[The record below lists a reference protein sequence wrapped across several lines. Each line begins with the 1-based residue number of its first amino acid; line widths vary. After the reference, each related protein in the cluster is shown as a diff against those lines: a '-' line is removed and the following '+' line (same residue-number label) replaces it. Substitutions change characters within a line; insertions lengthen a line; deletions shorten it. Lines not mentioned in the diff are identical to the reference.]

1 MAILVRK
8 RKLVL
13 VRMRVWFSGLSVF
26 GRNAV
31 VAKCQNVG
39 VSAGRMCRKSARKA
53 RLESL
58 VSNRSVVTKWSRPIR
73 PTLAAEVWRGSEARR
88 AGARAGRHAMARTK
102 LGLYLVCTTASVYI
116 RTAQPLMGS
125 IYLIYGQI
133 SLLHVPT
140 FTKCNVLVASRKTYL
155 QKA

>member
-58 VSNRSVVTKWSRPIR
+58 VSNRSVVTKWSSPIR
-73 PTLAAEVWRGSEARR
+73 LSLGSE
-88 AGARAGRHAMARTK
+88 GYQGSDN
-102 LGLYLVCTTASVYI
+102 ASS
-116 RTAQPLMGS
+116 RLRG
-125 IYLIYGQI
+125 
-133 SLLHVPT
+133 
-140 FTKCNVLVASRKTYL
+140 VASHANGKRQGKD
-155 QKA
+155 

>member
-73 PTLAAEVWRGSEARR
+73 PTLAALVWQGSECASSRPFGVASKAKARIVFS
-88 AGARAGRHAMARTK
+88 
-102 LGLYLVCTTASVYI
+102 LYDRKHLHMDSTA
-116 RTAQPLMGS
+116 TDG

-140 FTKCNVLVASRKTYL
+140 FTKCNVLVASENTCLRKT
-155 QKA
+155 